1 MVVICN
7 GRLDDGTYFTQGG
20 GRRVFYSEGIK
31 IEGGRERKDRKWG
44 GRGGRG
50 GEKEYLPFI
59 SIAYFASSL

>member
-31 IEGGRERKDRKWG
+31 IEGGRERKDRK
-44 GRGGRG
+44 
-50 GEKEYLPFI
+50 
-59 SIAYFASSL
+59 